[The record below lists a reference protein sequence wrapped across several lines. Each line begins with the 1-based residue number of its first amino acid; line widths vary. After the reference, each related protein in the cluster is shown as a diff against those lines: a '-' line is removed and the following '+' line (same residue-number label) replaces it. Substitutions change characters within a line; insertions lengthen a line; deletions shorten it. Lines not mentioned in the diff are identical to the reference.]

1 VANTLAPV
9 ITAITNSKSN
19 NDVTFRR
26 LCGKNNRNK
35 SAATSVQGGKGTMKS
50 SIKTLAI
57 FAFAV
62 LLPNLGLAQYT
73 RTDLVTNSGTGGT
86 VTDPHLVNA
95 WGLVSA
101 TTSPFWVSDNGT
113 GFSTLYSIN
122 NTGGVTAT
130 PVGLV
135 VSIPSATGGAGT
147 PTGIV
152 APETPRGVTAFT
164 ISGVNPI
171 TGVQASANSLFIF
184 ATLDGTIS
192 GWNPAV
198 GGISST
204 GASTATL
211 AVPSVGAT
219 YTGLAIATN
228 IGNKFLYAANDGPNR
243 RVDVFKSNF
252 QLTNLGQNAF
262 VDPNIPQKFAP
273 YGIQTITA
281 ADGTET
287 IWVTYTA
294 LDKAQSGF
302 VDAFTPAG
310 VLLSHLELKGS
321 LHSPWGVALAPADF
335 GPMSNALL
343 ITDNTPRGRINAF
356 DPNTGAFLGPLRD
369 ASGIAIEID
378 DIWAIQFGQGGGAN
392 GNPNQLFFTAGN
404 NNYGNGTFGVITFG
418 P

>member
-1 VANTLAPV
+1 
-9 ITAITNSKSN
+9 
-19 NDVTFRR
+19 
-26 LCGKNNRNK
+26 
-35 SAATSVQGGKGTMKS
+35 MKS
-50 SIKTLAI
+50 SMKTLAI

-62 LLPNLGLAQYT
+62 LLPSLGLAQYT
-73 RTDLVTNSGTGGT
+73 RTDLVTNSGAGGT

-95 WGLVSA
+95 WGLVST

-122 NTGGVTAT
+122 NMNGVTAT
-130 PVGLV
+130 PAGLV

-171 TGVQASANSLFIF
+171 TGMQASANSLFIF

-198 GGISST
+198 GGISPT

-211 AVPSVGAT
+211 AVPRSSVGAT

-228 IGNKFLYAANDGPNR
+228 NGNKFLYAADDGPNR
-243 RVDVFKSNF
+243 RVDVFNSNF
-252 QLTNLGQNAF
+252 QLTNLGRSAF

-281 ADGTET
+281 ADGSET

-369 ASGIAIEID
+369 TSGIAIEID

-392 GNPNQLFFTAGN
+392 GNANQLFFTAGN

>member
-1 VANTLAPV
+1 
-9 ITAITNSKSN
+9 
-19 NDVTFRR
+19 
-26 LCGKNNRNK
+26 
-35 SAATSVQGGKGTMKS
+35 MKS
-50 SIKTLAI
+50 LMKIPAI
-57 FAFAV
+57 FAFAI
-62 LLPNLGLAQYT
+62 LLPSLGLAQYT
-73 RTDLVTNSGTGGT
+73 RTDLVTNSGTGGS
-86 VTDPHLVNA
+86 VADAHLVNA
-95 WGLVSA
+95 WGLVAA

-113 GFSTLYSIN
+113 GLSTLYSID
-122 NTGGVTAT
+122 NTNGVTAT
-130 PVGLV
+130 PAGLV
-135 VSIPSATGGAGT
+135 VSIPSVAGGAGT

-152 APETPRGVTAFT
+152 APETPKGVTAFT

-211 AVPSVGAT
+211 TAANRSSVGAI

-228 IGNKFLYAANDGPNR
+228 NGNKFLYAADDGPNR
-243 RVDVFKSNF
+243 RVDVFNSDF
-252 QLTNLGQNAF
+252 QLTDLGQNAF
-262 VDPNIPQKFAP
+262 VDPKIPKKLAP

-281 ADGTET
+281 ADGSET
-287 IWVTYTA
+287 IWVTYTP
-294 LDKAQSGF
+294 LGKGQSGF

-310 VLLSHLELKGS
+310 VLLSHLELKGVS
-321 LHSPWGVALAPADF
+321 PLHSPWGVALAPADF

-343 ITDNTPRGRINAF
+343 IANNTPRGRINAF

-369 ASGIAIEID
+369 ASGKAIEID

-392 GNPNQLFFTAGN
+392 GNANQLFFTAGN
-404 NNYGNGTFGVITFG
+404 NNYGDGTFGVITFG